1 MKNKIFKNIVN
12 IKLVVDKLTG
22 ENHSGDESKKKKKD
36 SSPWIENEEAC
47 CVDDIAVGRT
57 KHTPSITFL
66 VV

>member
-1 MKNKIFKNIVN
+1 M
-12 IKLVVDKLTG
+12 TTT
-22 ENHSGDESKKKKKD
+22 SKKKKEKD
-36 SSPWIENEEAC
+36 SSPWIENEESC